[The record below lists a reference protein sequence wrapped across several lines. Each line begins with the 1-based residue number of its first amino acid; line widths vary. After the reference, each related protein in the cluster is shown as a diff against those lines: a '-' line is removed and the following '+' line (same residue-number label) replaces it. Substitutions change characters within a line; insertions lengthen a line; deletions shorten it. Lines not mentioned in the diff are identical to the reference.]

1 MSLLGERSQRTL
13 LRVSGRVRHEDLYV
27 KISAELAL
35 QSRQQV
41 GEGCA
46 VGVLRMRLLR
56 LVLSKLMVKLRYGI
70 TLRAERFTEQVQM
83 ATTPRTQAPC
93 LQWGPCPP

>member
-1 MSLLGERSQRTL
+1 
-13 LRVSGRVRHEDLYV
+13 
-27 KISAELAL
+27 
-35 QSRQQV
+35 
-41 GEGCA
+41 
-46 VGVLRMRLLR
+46 MRLLR